1 MEQMSLMIFIII
13 VLIVGVVFVL
23 SYFSITSKGGDIT
36 FYMIKNI
43 LYEVMY
49 SLFGP
54 ALSI

>member
-1 MEQMSLMIFIII
+1 MIFIII

-43 LYEVMY
+43 LYEAMY

>member
-43 LYEVMY
+43 LYEAMY